1 MRFKITVTMAAT
13 GRIQTSAEMRAR
25 IERWLRN
32 TVTAPSFDRLRP
44 KVAGCERFLR
54 SKGIEAIPDPVRPG
68 IVGVARID
76 NLLNAW
82 LKEHRLREVR
92 NMDQE
97 SEHDL
102 RDLLARTGIPIRPY
116 KGPRPRGRC

>member
-1 MRFKITVTMAAT
+1 MRSKITVTMAAT

-32 TVTAPSFDRLRP
+32 TVTAPSFGRLRP
-44 KVAGCERFLR
+44 KVTGCERFLR

-68 IVGVARID
+68 IIGVARID

-97 SEHDL
+97 SEHD
-102 RDLLARTGIPIRPY
+102 GEVGNGYEGRPEVFRS
-116 KGPRPRGRC
+116 PDRFV